1 MHNSETNNNNGKYD
15 IPPKKNFSIKSAK
28 KINKEEI
35 INNINNKIK
44 IEEIY
49 SINWLG
55 KKYFRMTKKKDIKRL
70 NNIYYYCINHRT
82 LKNSTESNKK
92 GEPKRISLCNARLI
106 YVKDIE
112 EFYTDWEH
120 SSYCNNQKA
129 QEYQNL
135 GDINEQ
141 INNYKDLKEK
151 LTLYLNTHSMITVGE
166 FIKKGYKLYDKC
178 SCKFNVE
185 NYTFKNIY
193 YNWRKSSLS
202 FKKYS
207 SLEYPNTKENTPFL
221 RDYSYITLYNA
232 SGKSQ
237 FIHEHL
243 IFVSNYFIKKLSQ
256 SVHLYIDGTFIYPP
270 GFNQLI
276 VILYRDENSGV
287 RYPGLFALINNKK
300 YEGYIYL
307 FEKINF
313 LITVENTIELNLV
326 SYSIDFEK
334 ALINATNKVFKNKRQ
349 VGCFYHYCRNI
360 RERAVEMGLFKK
372 INKDEANNFLN
383 EFYKM
388 PFLFYQNNKI
398 LDDIKLNYS
407 KKNSLYEDYLIYFEN
422 QWLQYFH
429 NGMLNYQFLSKE
441 QRSNSYIENYNRR
454 IKLKLSKF
462 LYGKNKC
469 KITWPLFLYFIKQ
482 EEEDYRTD
490 IYNKEKELTIKYK
503 KI

>member
-1 MHNSETNNNNGKYD
+1 MLDLENEKVKEKKNEDTDNKEILEEILKINSDEIDIISQEEQDKENYSIDSSEEEKKNREAKNKIYINNKKNKTNKKENKIINLNDINQKECNKFELSKLNKDNKEVHNSETNNNNGKYD
-15 IPPKKNFSIKSAK
+15 NPPKKNFSIKSAK

-207 SLEYPNTKENTPFL
+207 SLEYPNTK
-221 RDYSYITLYNA
+221 
-232 SGKSQ
+232 
-237 FIHEHL
+237 
-243 IFVSNYFIKKLSQ
+243 
-256 SVHLYIDGTFIYPP
+256 
-270 GFNQLI
+270 
-276 VILYRDENSGV
+276 
-287 RYPGLFALINNKK
+287 
-300 YEGYIYL
+300 
-307 FEKINF
+307 
-313 LITVENTIELNLV
+313 
-326 SYSIDFEK
+326 
-334 ALINATNKVFKNKRQ
+334 
-349 VGCFYHYCRNI
+349 
-360 RERAVEMGLFKK
+360 
-372 INKDEANNFLN
+372 
-383 EFYKM
+383 
-388 PFLFYQNNKI
+388 
-398 LDDIKLNYS
+398 
-407 KKNSLYEDYLIYFEN
+407 
-422 QWLQYFH
+422 
-429 NGMLNYQFLSKE
+429 
-441 QRSNSYIENYNRR
+441 
-454 IKLKLSKF
+454 
-462 LYGKNKC
+462 
-469 KITWPLFLYFIKQ
+469 
-482 EEEDYRTD
+482 
-490 IYNKEKELTIKYK
+490 
-503 KI
+503 

>member
-1 MHNSETNNNNGKYD
+1 
-15 IPPKKNFSIKSAK
+15 
-28 KINKEEI
+28 
-35 INNINNKIK
+35 
-44 IEEIY
+44 
-49 SINWLG
+49 
-55 KKYFRMTKKKDIKRL
+55 
-70 NNIYYYCINHRT
+70 
-82 LKNSTESNKK
+82 LK
-92 GEPKRISLCNARLI
+92 
-106 YVKDIE
+106 
-112 EFYTDWEH
+112 
-120 SSYCNNQKA
+120 
-129 QEYQNL
+129 
-135 GDINEQ
+135 
-141 INNYKDLKEK
+141 
-151 LTLYLNTHSMITVGE
+151 
-166 FIKKGYKLYDKC
+166 
-178 SCKFNVE
+178 
-185 NYTFKNIY
+185 
-193 YNWRKSSLS
+193 
-202 FKKYS
+202 
-207 SLEYPNTKENTPFL
+207 
-221 RDYSYITLYNA
+221 
-232 SGKSQ
+232 
-237 FIHEHL
+237 
-243 IFVSNYFIKKLSQ
+243 
-256 SVHLYIDGTFIYPP
+256 
-270 GFNQLI
+270 
-276 VILYRDENSGV
+276 
-287 RYPGLFALINNKK
+287 
-300 YEGYIYL
+300 
-307 FEKINF
+307 
-313 LITVENTIELNLV
+313 LNLL

-490 IYNKEKELTIKYK
+490 IYNKETELTVKYRKIKKFK
-503 KI
+503 KNQII